1 MLKLKKGLS
10 FLTALAI
17 SASCFP
23 MMAMAEGE
31 TTVEPEILFYRDY
44 EDYKG
49 GNHQWYSDGIG
60 DYSGNN
66 SKFYGTW
73 NWSIDD
79 SAAKPSMAVDGFDG
93 KAVKYHFSNANLSY
107 STNQGSFTDIS
118 DGKLYYAFDM
128 WGDENDDNR
137 AMNLKL
143 VGETDKEIYVL
154 CWYPGVRWCK
164 GNVSWMTGETS
175 TEFMNG
181 VSKKTRVELVIDP
194 KAGTVDKYFNGNF
207 AQQATFTPQTITS
220 ATMYISEGHTMDNFA
235 VVHYPENYTDSFS
248 VTDAKV
254 NMKDNSI
261 SVFLNSN
268 AYDSN
273 GAQVKGDATFNYPI
287 AAPYGVTLAST
298 DTSSFAVAKG
308 DAPLTVTGVLKGE
321 ANGEYVV
328 SISEP
333 ITTGTYT
340 VSLGEGIEDICAN
353 VVNPAGNSKTI
364 AVETEPQILLYR
376 DFEDYQGGNGFSNTG
391 QYGTFKMNFDNDY
404 GWGNSTPEVGRTKT
418 GFRSNT
424 INAAMYKK
432 YIPEAVRAAKS
443 GYLYTSVT
451 SEAIEGATR
460 SGRFAMV
467 GKDGYRYFGFT
478 HGANYSVDQ
487 WGTSAVSTPLPA
499 ELQNLDY
506 YKIEIIFDLETGKQ
520 YNFINGQNI
529 KTCNMNSGAD
539 FANGDFNFYF
549 EDGVIVDNLMMLYY
563 PKAIVPQTF
572 SLKADEI
579 DVENDTIKV
588 SFVSDACDSD
598 GASGLKISAPYG
610 VILNSE
616 VSAEDFEIEGCT
628 VVGVESTGAYGEYVI
643 SVAEDLKGGTIYKVS
658 ADEAL
663 KDSHGAEF
671 SGNVAEIQVIT
682 EAEVFYYRDFEE
694 YEGGNP
700 WPSADSKKYG
710 KMGLFG
716 DSAFANSTKVETATG
731 TGVQLD
737 TKGTNPKITEGSI
750 FGPLTDGTLYIAY
763 EEVSGGKREDIYF
776 NRASEG
782 GNDGSNLWCWNGTAW
797 ASGASNWS
805 VNTTTGLEAGLE
817 AKYKIEL
824 VVDLEKSLVDRYI
837 NGVCVQ
843 NDRTLKAKEFKELT
857 FAFSTGSVID
867 NMSIIYFPEKL
878 VSMPTFSMSAGDID
892 AEANTVSV
900 SLNSD
905 AVDSDALADGSAV
918 AAPYGVSLAEFDASS
933 FAVDGYTVTA
943 VSKGDAVGEYV
954 ITLAED
960 ITDDAS
966 LTVTAADGLADI
978 LGSVVNADSKS
989 VTVGAS
995 EYSLSD
1001 VTIDGA
1007 KASISY
1013 TNTTK
1018 KPESFVLVIASYV
1031 GDQMSDVNFENVT
1044 AATGSQ
1050 NVEASVS
1057 LQTSVEGKTVKAF
1070 VLKDFTSLTPIK

>member
-107 STNQGSFTDIS
+107 STNQGNFTDIS

-220 ATMYISEGHTMDNFA
+220 ATMYISAGHTMDNFA

-340 VSLGEGIEDICAN
+340 VSLGDGLKDICAN
-353 VVNPAGNSKTI
+353 VVNPAENSTTI

-391 QYGTFKMNFDNDY
+391 QYGTFKMSFDKDY
-404 GWGNSTPEVGRTKT
+404 GWENATAEVGRTKT

-432 YIPEAVRAAKS
+432 YIPEAVRTAKS

-460 SGRFAMV
+460 SGRFAIV

-520 YNFINGQNI
+520 YNFVNGQNI

-643 SVAEDLKGGTIYKVS
+643 SVAEDLVDNVNYKVTAANGLTDTFGAVTNGKS
-658 ADEAL
+658 ATI
-663 KDSHGAEF
+663 S
-671 SGNVAEIQVIT
+671 SIT
-682 EAEVFYYRDFEE
+682 EPKVLIYRDFEDFE
-694 YEGGNP
+694 KGQNLGNNQRSYGSMYLNFDGTWVKNTDSVLGRTGKGIDANVNHVSDNFIMTDKTDGQLYFTFTTESIEGLT
-700 WPSADSKKYG
+700 PSAY
-710 KMGLFG
+710 
-716 DSAFANSTKVETATG
+716 TKI
-731 TGVQLD
+731 
-737 TKGTNPKITEGSI
+737 GTNTSKVDCTYFEWKHGEDFGIGSWS
-750 FGPLTDGTLYIAY
+750 THMNGTLP
-763 EEVSGGKREDIYF
+763 EELV
-776 NRASEG
+776 
-782 GNDGSNLWCWNGTAW
+782 
-797 ASGASNWS
+797 
-805 VNTTTGLEAGLE
+805 GLDY
-817 AKYKIEL
+817 YKIE
-824 VVDLEKSLVDRYI
+824 VFADIKTKNIKAYI
-837 NGVCVQ
+837 NGVKVA
-843 NDRTLKAKEFKELT
+843 DM
-857 FAFSTGSVID
+857 AFSGQLPNENTNIKIQDNVIFD
-867 NMSIIYFPEKL
+867 NFAIIYFPEKL
-878 VSMPTFSMSAGDID
+878 VSMPTFSVEAGAID
-892 AEANTVSV
+892 AENNKVSV
-900 SLNSD
+900 FLKSD
-905 AVDSDALADGSAV
+905 SYDSDGALGGTAGVS
-918 AAPYGVSLAEFDASS
+918 APYGITLSEFDASS

-978 LGSVVNADSKS
+978 LGSVVNADAKS

-1001 VTIDGA
+1001 VTIDGG

-1044 AATGSQ
+1044 AAIGSQ